1 LTGDCLL
8 TTHPFTFQHHM
19 TSAKVPQLK
28 PAPIR
33 QDASTCMCMCM
44 YLCMRMC
51 VHVYPTCHRIHLLMC
66 PVLNGDEH
74 GGRRRVT
81 ALNYEARQR
90 QSNGKSGH
98 LDLHFSTA
106 VDLRLLKKM
115 GRGVHWRITRGLA
128 PIFGD
133 VDLAFHFSVAHRHVH
148 EPAPFTPLSSSVPP
162 RCIQVCRWRQGGCD
176 EQEVGRLG
184 ETFYTLQIPG

>member
-1 LTGDCLL
+1 MAGEGELL
-8 TTHPFTFQHHM
+8 
-19 TSAKVPQLK
+19 
-28 PAPIR
+28 
-33 QDASTCMCMCM
+33 
-44 YLCMRMC
+44 
-51 VHVYPTCHRIHLLMC
+51 
-66 PVLNGDEH
+66 G
-74 GGRRRVT
+74 VT

-90 QSNGKSGH
+90 QSNGKSEH

-176 EQEVGRLG
+176 EQEVGGLG
-184 ETFYTLQIPG
+184 ETLYTRQIPG